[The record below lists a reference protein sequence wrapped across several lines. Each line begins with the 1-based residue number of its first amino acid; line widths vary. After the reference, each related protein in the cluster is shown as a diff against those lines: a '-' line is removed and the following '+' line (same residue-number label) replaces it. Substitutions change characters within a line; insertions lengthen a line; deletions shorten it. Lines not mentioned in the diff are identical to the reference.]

1 MNSDTR
7 TYTIPWRPVLAAVPV
22 ILVNVVA
29 FAGQLAF
36 LRAHLPWPLAGQV
49 LLAVTLESVAVYLAF
64 HAHLAQMAN
73 DSALRLRLAAYA
85 FALVI
90 AAMNYSHYAGPGW
103 SPTFAAV
110 ALGLMSASSP
120 WLWSVHSRRVS
131 RDQLLAAGLIEPHAL
146 RLGGTRWTW
155 HPLRSAR
162 VMWLA
167 TWEGI
172 TDPATAIAKVDG
184 AAVADPGAEVDGEA
198 ALEPGRQVS
207 LPSWV
212 DAVPRWTDALSAA
225 LVVQIRA
232 IEGGNPFKSN
242 ALAGKFRLSR
252 AEATKVVEAA
262 EAMASPVPSLNGHGT
277 SEKIGS

>member
-1 MNSDTR
+1 MNK
-7 TYTIPWRPVLAAVPV
+7 IPVVPWRPVLAAVPV

-36 LRAHLPWPLAGQV
+36 LHAHLPWPLAGQV

-73 DSALRLRLAAYA
+73 DSALRLRVAAYA

-155 HPLRSAR
+155 HPWRSAR

-172 TDPATAIAKVDG
+172 TDPATAIAKVDD
-184 AAVADPGAEVDGEA
+184 AATA
-198 ALEPGRQVS
+198 EPGVQVS
-207 LPSWV
+207 LPSW
-212 DAVPRWTDALSAA
+212 TDAQSAA
-225 LVVQIRA
+225 LEAQIRA
-232 IEGGNPFKSN
+232 IVGGNPFTPN
-242 ALAGKFRLSR
+242 ALAGNYRLSR
-252 AEATKVVEAA
+252 AEAAKVVELA
-262 EAMASPVPSLNGHGT
+262 ESMTSPVPSLNGHGT
-277 SEKIGS
+277 GEKIAP

>member
-1 MNSDTR
+1 MNKIHTPV
-7 TYTIPWRPVLAAVPV
+7 PWRPVLAAVPV

-172 TDPATAIAKVDG
+172 TDPATAIAKVD
-184 AAVADPGAEVDGEA
+184 AP
-198 ALEPGRQVS
+198 EPGRQVS
-207 LPSWV
+207 LP
-212 DAVPRWTDALSAA
+212 RWTDAQTAA
-225 LVVQIRA
+225 VEAQIRA
-232 IEGGNPFKSN
+232 IVGGNPFTPN
-242 ALAGKFRLSR
+242 ALASNYRLSR
-252 AEATKVVEAA
+252 TEATKVDETAW
-262 EAMASPVPSLNGHGT
+262 AMAAPAPSLNGSGLHT
-277 SEKIGS
+277 AQQ